1 MSDLIL
7 DSSSTSTVS
16 LNSKDSRS
24 FVELC
29 TYYLIRVCVLM
40 LAIVLSTW
48 LTNITYTVTHS
59 FVISISMG
67 GIGFWLV
74 CSFLL
79 KERIETLPGST
90 ASSIGQEQARPA
102 VSKRYFTSPI
112 VDERVYYCQ
121 GQLSSSQIVSLTL
134 LYCGSFTEE
143 AQEFYRS
150 SKATSLDTFSIGNA
164 PEYISVYGL
173 IDSKGSRYMFL
184 EVFTGASSLERG
196 YFQQVDQWPSFGIH
210 PLV

>member
-1 MSDLIL
+1 
-7 DSSSTSTVS
+7 
-16 LNSKDSRS
+16 
-24 FVELC
+24 
-29 TYYLIRVCVLM
+29 M